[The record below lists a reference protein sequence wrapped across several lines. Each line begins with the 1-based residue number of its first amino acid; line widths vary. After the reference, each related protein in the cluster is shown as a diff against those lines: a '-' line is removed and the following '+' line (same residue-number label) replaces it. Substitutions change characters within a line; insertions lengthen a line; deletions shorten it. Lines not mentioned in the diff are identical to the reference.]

1 MWWKTTEVYRVA
13 LPYTEIS
20 NLLDTPIKVSLNIGI
35 FTHDTHRTS
44 NLIHE
49 LELYFK
55 DHEIA
60 KINFN
65 SINLDKKLAEVAHSP
80 AALENLAQKSVVVR
94 EGDFMFIEWVKLTE
108 EVLVNSGRTAFIS
121 SNAST
126 LLVYFCWKIF

>member
-20 NLLDTPIKVSLNIGI
+20 NLLETPIKVSLNIGI
-35 FTHDTHRTS
+35 FTHENDRTRD
-44 NLIHE
+44 LIHD

-60 KINFN
+60 NINFN
-65 SINLDKKLAEVAHSP
+65 SISLDKKLAEGAHSP
-80 AALENLAQKSVVVR
+80 AVLENLAQKSVNLR
-94 EGDFMFIEWVKLTE
+94 EGDFMFIEWVKLTD

-121 SNAST
+121 SNASMC
-126 LLVYFCWKIF
+126 LVF

>member
-1 MWWKTTEVYRVA
+1 MWWKTTEVYRVT
-13 LPYTEIS
+13 LPYNEIN

-35 FTHDTHRTS
+35 FTHDSARTN
-44 NLIHE
+44 NLMHE

-60 KINFN
+60 NINFN
-65 SINLDKKLAEVAHSP
+65 SINLDKELAEVAHSP

-94 EGDFMFIEWVKLTE
+94 EGDFMFIEWVKLSE

-121 SNAST
+121 SNASE
-126 LLVYFCWKIF
+126 